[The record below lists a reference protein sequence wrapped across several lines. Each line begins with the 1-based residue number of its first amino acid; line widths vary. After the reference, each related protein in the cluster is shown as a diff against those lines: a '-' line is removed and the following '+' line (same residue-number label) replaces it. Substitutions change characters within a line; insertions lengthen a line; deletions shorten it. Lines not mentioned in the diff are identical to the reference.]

1 MKRNTFIILLTL
13 LLQIVVTLFAKL
25 NDIMWLQAVISV
37 FVPAFFISMMIL
49 TIFNENVYDWFDTKI
64 NFKDLW
70 KTTRTQ

>member
-1 MKRNTFIILLTL
+1 MKRNTFIILMTL

-25 NDIMWLQAVISV
+25 NDIMWLQAGISL

-49 TIFNENVYDWFDTKI
+49 TIFNENVCDWFDTKI

>member
-25 NDIMWLQAVISV
+25 NDIMWLQAGISV

-49 TIFNENVYDWFDTKI
+49 TICNENVSDWFDTKI

>member
-1 MKRNTFIILLTL
+1 MRRDIFIILLTL

-25 NDIMWLQAVISV
+25 NDIMWLHAGISV

-70 KTTRTQ
+70 KTTRTR

>member
-25 NDIMWLQAVISV
+25 NNIMWLQVGISL
-37 FVPAFFISMMIL
+37 FVMAFFISMMIL
-49 TIFNENVYDWFDTKI
+49 TLFNENVYDWFDKKI

>member
-25 NDIMWLQAVISV
+25 NDIMWLQVGISV
-37 FVPAFFISMMIL
+37 FVPAFFMSMLIL
-49 TIFNENVYDWFDTKI
+49 TVFNENVSDWFDTKI

-70 KTTRTQ
+70 KTSRTQ